1 MIVLTDKML
10 NVKDGT
16 QRTLVRARKE
26 DKTTVLTC
34 DTFAIFP
41 LDNCTI
47 DCVVEEIVVNKC
59 T

>member
-10 NVKDGT
+10 NMKDGT

-47 DCVVEEIVVNKC
+47 DCVVEEIVV